1 MGKCAGMQKS
11 GYTQIF
17 GLGQAVGQQS
27 VRHSAYIYSKGNV
40 TSQKSSQAMKGE
52 EITGVT
58 EQVEYMVTNPS
69 SQVR

>member
-1 MGKCAGMQKS
+1 MDKCAGMQKS

-17 GLGQAVGQQS
+17 GLGQAVGQQA

-40 TSQKSSQAMKGE
+40 TSQKSSQAVKGE
-52 EITGVT
+52 IIGVT
-58 EQVEYMVTNPS
+58 EQVEYMVTNSS